1 MYEETERA
9 IDCKA
14 QRRRFNVRNME
25 IGRSREELIDLYLLD
40 KLLPQD
46 RKDFEE
52 EMLRNEELRKEVES
66 MRHIITGF
74 ERKGEVDAIDAMQN
88 MSEERIKSIIA
99 DVENGHKPPV
109 KRRWL
114 YYSATIGIAASIVL
128 LLYIGF
134 QPKYSSEELYGSFSA
149 FVAYE
154 YVPSRGGG
162 GLNEDL
168 EHLLEQAVTVY
179 NQGNYTEALSLF
191 ESITTDEEDVSE
203 EIKFYVALCKVQ
215 TGKEPD
221 AIKELGYIAYSVDS
235 EFKSDALWNLAL
247 LYLKVKDRNRCSTIL
262 QSIID
267 DKNNPYANDADRLLN
282 KLNTR
287 KWF

>member
-1 MYEETERA
+1 LYEEAERA
-9 IDCKA
+9 IDRKA
-14 QRRRFNVRNME
+14 QRRRFNVRNM
-25 IGRSREELIDLYLLD
+25 GTGKSREELTDLYLLD

-46 RKDFEE
+46 REDFEE
-52 EMLRNEELRKEVES
+52 EMLRDDELHKEVET

-74 ERKGEVDAIDAMQN
+74 ERKGEVEAIDAMQN
-88 MSEERIKSIIA
+88 MSEEQIKSIIA
-99 DVENGHKPPV
+99 DTENGYKRPV

-134 QPKYSSEELYGSFSA
+134 QPKYSSVELYDSFYA

-154 YVPSRGGG
+154 YIPSRGG
-162 GLNEDL
+162 GLNEDQ

-179 NQGNYTEALSLF
+179 NQGNYAEALSLF
-191 ESITTDEEDVSE
+191 DSITTNENVSE
-203 EIKFYVALCKVQ
+203 EIKFYAALCMVQ

-221 AIKELGYIAYSVDS
+221 AKRELEYIAHSVDS
-235 EFKSDALWNLAL
+235 EFKDDALWNLAL
-247 LYLKVKDRNRCSTIL
+247 LYLKIEDRNRCSSIL
-262 QSIID
+262 QSITD

-287 KWF
+287 RWF